1 MVNAS
6 VTKLH
11 PPHLR
16 CLIWWGFHRAFSL
29 SPLSPGL
36 SSLFPLW
43 FFFPGL
49 LSQNVYILNFPDYTV
64 PTANIADALLSVIC
78 AGFYDLRQLDV
89 GCEAYSV
96 RKPAILNFRK
106 KSDIKK

>member
-1 MVNAS
+1 M
-6 VTKLH
+6 L
-11 PPHLR
+11 
-16 CLIWWGFHRAFSL
+16 SL
-29 SPLSPGL
+29 SLLSLQDSPP
-36 SSLFPLW
+36 SFPFG

-49 LSQNVYILNFPDYTV
+49 LSLCTLYILNFPDYTV

-96 RKPAILNFRK
+96 RKPAILNFVKRV
-106 KSDIKK
+106 I